1 MREANVNRAGFYATR
16 SRLLP
21 ALVLA
26 FGFSSNLMQPVQAEP
41 SKDSSSKSSAA
52 PTGTAAKSATALFVD
67 TKNGYSIEFPS
78 DWKTKT
84 DPIVS
89 VVAASG
95 IQIKEANP
103 FPNVKIVARS
113 LPTGETL
120 DSICDTSMRQ
130 WAALWKVESDQH
142 SNNGKTPT
150 RRLVLMQLIP
160 QFNLRT
166 RVLKAFA
173 VSGDNYYIISCA
185 DKPEHFEQ
193 SKQTFEAIVNSLKLG
208 VK

>member
-1 MREANVNRAGFYATR
+1 MREANVNRAGFNATR
-16 SRLLP
+16 RGLLP

-26 FGFSSNLMQPVQAEP
+26 FAFSSNLMQPAQAEP
-41 SKDSSSKSSAA
+41 SKELSSKSSATPA
-52 PTGTAAKSATALFVD
+52 GTAAKTAATIFAD
-67 TKNGYSIEFPS
+67 KKAGYSIEFPS
-78 DWKTKT
+78 DWKAKS

-89 VVAASG
+89 IVAAPG
-95 IQIKEANP
+95 AQIKEANP

-130 WAALWKVESDQH
+130 WSSLWKVESDQH
-142 SNNGKTPT
+142 SNKGKTPT

-166 RVLKAFA
+166 KVLKAFA
-173 VSGDNYYIISCA
+173 VSSDNYYIISCA

-193 SKQTFEAIVNSLKLG
+193 SKQMFEAIVDSLKVG